1 MVITII
7 YMCLLNVDI
16 HNLQMLHGEGQII
29 FTVIIVLAMVSTST
43 SLPANYQPGYDGYQ
57 PAGYRGRIKKEPQNF
72 TKYGLIR
79 KGRDYNKPA
88 YNYAADKGPRSY
100 YEPISE

>member
-1 MVITII
+1 
-7 YMCLLNVDI
+7 MCLLNVDI

-29 FTVIIVLAMVSTST
+29 FTVIIVLVMVSTST
-43 SLPANYQPGYDGYQ
+43 SLPASYQPGYDGYQ
-57 PAGYRGRIKKEPQNF
+57 PAGYHRRIKKEPQYFPQNVVPV
-72 TKYGLIR
+72 R

>member
-1 MVITII
+1 MSF
-7 YMCLLNVDI
+7 LNVDI

-29 FTVIIVLAMVSTST
+29 FTVIIVLVMVSTST
-43 SLPANYQPGYDGYQ
+43 SLPASYQPGYDGYQ
-57 PAGYRGRIKKEPQNF
+57 PAGYRGRIKKEPPFYYPQLQ
-72 TKYGLIR
+72 YVPMIR